1 VYTAALHLWPLS
13 ARRRD
18 GNDMLATF
26 DALAENASR
35 RGPLALWAVTA
46 KESVDVA
53 RTARAARRIDG
64 EDSSPRADHDTLH
77 QRKHPMTALSQDV
90 RYASLMLLRQP
101 GFALVAVLTLA
112 LGIGANTAVF
122 TVINGVLLR
131 PLPYADPDR
140 IVTLLNGRN
149 GRLSAAFSPP
159 NFLDVTKDSGVFAG
173 AAAFQ
178 PTTVNVTGLGEPQ
191 RLDGADVTW
200 PFFNVI
206 GVTPR
211 LGRVFTESDAKSHA
225 AVVVLSDGLWR
236 RQFGARADIVNQTVL
251 MDGQPVTIVGVAP
264 PEVALPRTA
273 QYWRP
278 LVFSP
283 RDIAPGAR
291 GAQWVFVVA
300 RLKADIDL
308 AAANGRIAVVAD
320 RLSHD
325 FPNTNL
331 NRAMTAVRL
340 HDRMVN
346 SVRPALLVLFG
357 AVTLVLLIACVNV
370 ANLLLARAQ
379 GRTREVAVRAA
390 LGAGRGRLIQ
400 QFLSESLVLGLAGAA
415 GGLVVAYWSTRALVA
430 LGPASIPRLSDVGID
445 WQVMAFAAAVSIA
458 TSVLFGLV
466 PALASTT
473 RLAAR
478 SLAAGRGSV
487 GGSGTRVRK
496 VLVVCEMALAVML
509 LVGAGLLMRSYQQ
522 LNAVEPGFAPDHV
535 VTFTVALPE
544 AKYPSSAAVREFV
557 RSAVERLASAPQV
570 ESASAVFGLPLAD
583 DFSASSSFTK
593 PGETDSANSP
603 SLGMR
608 IVTPDYFRT
617 LKIPLRAGRSFTERD
632 DDAAPEVV
640 MINEEAARRYWPNE
654 DPIGKQLHL
663 GVRLT
668 RPDVRSGQ
676 KTIVGV
682 VGNVK
687 YGGLD
692 IGTPPEVYLPH
703 GQHPVDALTI
713 AVRTKTDPLAF
724 VPEARAALAGIDREL
739 PMADIR
745 TMQDIIGRSVAER
758 RFVMLLL
765 VAFAAVAVAL
775 AAIGVY
781 GVLAYVVSQRT
792 QEIGVRLAIGAAP
805 TDVVRLFVRE
815 GAMLAAIGLGF
826 GLLGALA
833 ANRAMTSLLFGVRPN
848 DPSTFA
854 AVAAALVVVALGAS
868 YLPARRAARVDPMS
882 ALRTD

>member
-1 VYTAALHLWPLS
+1 
-13 ARRRD
+13 
-18 GNDMLATF
+18 
-26 DALAENASR
+26 
-35 RGPLALWAVTA
+35 
-46 KESVDVA
+46 
-53 RTARAARRIDG
+53 
-64 EDSSPRADHDTLH
+64 
-77 QRKHPMTALSQDV
+77 MTALWQDV
-90 RYASLMLLRQP
+90 RYASRMLLRQP
-101 GFALVAVLTLA
+101 GFAIVAVVTLA

-131 PLPYADPDR
+131 ALPYGDPDR
-140 IVTLLNGRN
+140 IVMLLNGRN

-159 NFLDVTKDSGVFAG
+159 NFIDVTTDSGVFTG

-178 PTTVNVTGLGEPQ
+178 PTTSNVTGLGDPQ
-191 RLDGADVTW
+191 RIEGADVTW

-211 LGRVFTESDAKSHA
+211 LGRVFTESDEKEHA

-236 RQFGARADIVNQTVL
+236 RQFGARADVVNQTVV
-251 MDGQPVTIVGVAP
+251 MDGKPVTVVGVVP

-273 QYWRP
+273 EYWRP
-278 LVFSP
+278 LVFSSG
-283 RDIAPGAR
+283 DVAPQAR

-300 RLKADIDL
+300 RLKSDVDL

-320 RLSHD
+320 RLAHE
-325 FPNTNL
+325 FPRTNQ
-331 NRAMTAVRL
+331 NRMMTAVRL
-340 HDRMVN
+340 HDRMVGG
-346 SVRPALLVLFG
+346 VRPALLVLFG

-370 ANLLLARAQ
+370 ANLLLARAH
-379 GRTREVAVRAA
+379 GRSREVAVRAA
-390 LGAGRGRLIQ
+390 LGAGRGRLVQ
-400 QFLSESLVLGLAGAA
+400 QFLAESLVLGLAGAL
-415 GGLVVAYWSTRALVA
+415 GGLVVAYWSTRALIA
-430 LGPASIPRLSDVGID
+430 LGPASIPRLAAVAID

-458 TSVLFGLV
+458 TSTLFGLV

-478 SLAAGRGSV
+478 SLAAGRSIGS
-487 GGSGTRVRK
+487 SGARVRK

-535 VTFTVALPE
+535 LTFNLSLPE
-544 AKYPSSAAVREFV
+544 SKYPSSTAVNQFV
-557 RSAVERLASAPQV
+557 SGFVERLASTPQV
-570 ESASAVFGLPLAD
+570 ESASAIFGLPLAG

-593 PGETDSANSP
+593 PGEADTANSP

-608 IVTPDYFRT
+608 IITPEYFRT
-617 LKIPLRAGRSFTERD
+617 LRIPLRSGRHFDARDNDAG
-632 DDAAPEVV
+632 PEVV

-654 DPIGKQLHL
+654 NPIGQQLHL

-668 RPDVRSGQ
+668 RGVRSGQ

-682 VGNVK
+682 VGDVK
-687 YGGLD
+687 SGGLETA
-692 IGTPPEVYLPH
+692 TPPEVYLPH
-703 GQHPVDALTI
+703 AQHPVDSLTVT
-713 AVRTKTDPLAF
+713 VRTSIDPFAF
-724 VPEARAALAGIDREL
+724 VPQVRAVLAGMDREL
-739 PMADIR
+739 PMADVR
-745 TMQDIIGRSVAER
+745 TMPDIIGRSVAER

-765 VAFAAVAVAL
+765 AAFAVVAVTL

-815 GAMLAAIGLGF
+815 GAVLATLGLTF

-854 AVAAALVVVALGAS
+854 AVAAALALVALGAS
-868 YLPARRAARVDPMS
+868 YLPARRAARVDPVI
-882 ALRTD
+882 ALADE

>member
-1 VYTAALHLWPLS
+1 
-13 ARRRD
+13 
-18 GNDMLATF
+18 
-26 DALAENASR
+26 
-35 RGPLALWAVTA
+35 
-46 KESVDVA
+46 
-53 RTARAARRIDG
+53 
-64 EDSSPRADHDTLH
+64 
-77 QRKHPMTALSQDV
+77 
-90 RYASLMLLRQP
+90 
-101 GFALVAVLTLA
+101 
-112 LGIGANTAVF
+112 
-122 TVINGVLLR
+122 
-131 PLPYADPDR
+131 
-140 IVTLLNGRN
+140 
-149 GRLSAAFSPP
+149 
-159 NFLDVTKDSGVFAG
+159 
-173 AAAFQ
+173 
-178 PTTVNVTGLGEPQ
+178 
-191 RLDGADVTW
+191 VTW

-211 LGRVFTESDAKSHA
+211 LGRVFTEADETNNA

-236 RQFGARADIVNQTVL
+236 RLFGARADVVNQTVV
-251 MDGQPVTIVGVAP
+251 MDGKPVTIVGVTP
-264 PEVALPRTA
+264 PGVALPRTA
-273 QYWRP
+273 EYWRP

-283 RDIAPGAR
+283 RDIAPQAR
-291 GAQWVFVVA
+291 GAQYVFVVA
-300 RLKADIDL
+300 RLKAHVDL
-308 AAANGRIAVVAD
+308 AAANTRIAVVAD

-325 FPNTNL
+325 FPNTNQ

-340 HDRMVN
+340 HDRMVTGA
-346 SVRPALLVLFG
+346 RPALLVLFG

-370 ANLLLARAQ
+370 ANLLLARAH

-390 LGAGRGRLIQ
+390 LGAGRRRLVQ
-400 QFLSESLVLGLAGAA
+400 QFLAESLVLGLAGAA
-415 GGLVVAYWSTRALVA
+415 GGLLVAYWSTRALVA

-445 WQVMAFAAAVSIA
+445 WQVMAFAATVSIA

-478 SLAAGRGSV
+478 SLAAGRGSI

-522 LNAVEPGFAPDHV
+522 LNAVEPGFAADHV
-535 VTFTVALPE
+535 LTFSLALPE
-544 AKYPSSAAVREFV
+544 AKYPSSQAVRQFV
-557 RSAVERLASAPQV
+557 SSAVESLSATPGV
-570 ESASAVFGLPLAD
+570 ESAAAVFGLPLAD

-617 LKIPLRAGRSFTERD
+617 LKIPLRSGRYLDARD
-632 DDAAPEVV
+632 IDAAPEVV

-654 DPIGKQLHL
+654 NPIGQQLHL
-663 GVRLT
+663 GVRLV
-668 RPDVRSGQ
+668 RKDVPSGQ

-692 IGTPPEVYLPH
+692 IATPPEVYLPH
-703 GQHPVDALTI
+703 AQHPVDALTI
-713 AVRTKTDPLAF
+713 AVRTTGDPLAF
-724 VPEARAALAGIDREL
+724 VPQARAAFAGLDREL

-745 TMQDIIGRSVAER
+745 TMYDIIGRSVAER

-815 GAMLAAIGLGF
+815 GAMLAMLGLVF
-826 GLLGALA
+826 GLIGAVA

-854 AVAAALVVVALGAS
+854 AVATALALVALGAS